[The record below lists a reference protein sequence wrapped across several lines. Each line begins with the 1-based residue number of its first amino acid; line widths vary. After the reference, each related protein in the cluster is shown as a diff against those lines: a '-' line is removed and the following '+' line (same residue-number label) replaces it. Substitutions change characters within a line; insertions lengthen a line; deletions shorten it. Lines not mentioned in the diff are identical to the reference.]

1 MRDLP
6 QEVQRDAG
14 AASEIALITQV
25 LTLLL
30 NVTSSGWHRKVTKP
44 PEVTAEV
51 NKHLL
56 LQRQQP
62 SVVFKVTHL

>member
-51 NKHLL
+51 NKHPL